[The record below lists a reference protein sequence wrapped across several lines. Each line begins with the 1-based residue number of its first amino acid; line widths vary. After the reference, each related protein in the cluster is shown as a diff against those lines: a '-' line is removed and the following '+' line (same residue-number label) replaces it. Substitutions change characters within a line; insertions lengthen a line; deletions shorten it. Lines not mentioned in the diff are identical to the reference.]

1 MDPRNTPMDR
11 SAVYDLQTRVGSRSA
26 LVSALGHKRT
36 FCDAIVMSALPPK
49 ADIKCDRE
57 PAPTPRGKARHSRP
71 FHLGRVAARRGEMN
85 MEISGAWIGELPFD
99 CLF

>member
-1 MDPRNTPMDR
+1 MRVQTSTPDKR
-11 SAVYDLQTRVGSRSA
+11 PNVRFGSKA
-26 LVSALGHKRT
+26 DICGAKRHVRFT
-36 FCDAIVMSALPPK
+36 PK
-49 ADIKCDRE
+49 SDIKCDRE